1 MLQALGPLG
10 SAPSLLLG
18 LLALAAVILV
28 GRVVLKVAW
37 KLVVLAVLLV
47 GVLWLLGMV
56 GVPLTLF

>member
-10 SAPSLLLG
+10 SASSLLLG

-37 KLVVLAVLLV
+37 KLVLVALVAV
-47 GVLWLLGMV
+47 GVLWILGLV
-56 GVPLTLF
+56 GMPLAVL